1 MKKPIK
7 SAVKSAKAK
16 TKKAPAKNKM
26 ATPGRK
32 PAKITKDVR
41 QAAARKP
48 ATRTRAKKMAGA
60 DIDHLGDLP
69 RSYGEERIFV
79 VAQEPHWLFCYW
91 DYTLTEG
98 VEGTIFLRHGREGAD
113 RPEAE
118 VPVPSETNSW
128 YLAVRETDADY
139 YVELGNYNGGHWK
152 TLARSGTVL
161 TPRDTMTG
169 FGEPVFAN
177 MPFHATF
184 QQLVE
189 KIRSTRR
196 DGESLSD
203 ALARLQGHGALPIGR
218 LTPAQRIALDRLLET
233 EIGSLTSGQLSS
245 PLGSPGA
252 SLFSGEFAPSS
263 WASAPGGSP
272 GGFLAALGISGA
284 SWKSAP
290 GNWSSAA
297 LSGRGAPSSWS
308 SSWHGGRTFFM
319 HLNAEVIFHGGT
331 HPDAKMTVG
340 GKEIMIRPDGT
351 FRYHYVLPDGEFEIP
366 VVATSPDGAETRHGV
381 LRFERSTTR
390 DGDVASTTPP
400 PLGVPM
406 GRKRS

>member
-16 TKKAPAKNKM
+16 TKKAPAKSKM

-32 PAKITKDVR
+32 PAKITKGAS

-48 ATRTRAKKMAGA
+48 ATRARAKKMAGA

-79 VAQEPHWLFCYW
+79 VAQEPRWLFCYW

-98 VEGTIFLRHGREGAD
+98 VKGTIFLRHGREGAD

-139 YVELGNYNGGHWK
+139 YVELGHYNDGYWK
-152 TLARSGTVL
+152 TLTRSGTVL

-233 EIGSLTSGQLSS
+233 EIGSLTSGELSS

-390 DGDVASTTPP
+390 DGDVASTTQP

>member
-16 TKKAPAKNKM
+16 TKKAPAKSKM

-32 PAKITKDVR
+32 SAKITKDVR

-48 ATRTRAKKMAGA
+48 ATRARAKKMAGA

-79 VAQEPHWLFCYW
+79 IAQEPHWLFCYW

-113 RPEAE
+113 RSEAE

-139 YVELGNYNGGHWK
+139 YVELGHYNGGHWK

-177 MPFHATF
+177 MPFHSNF

-189 KIRSTRR
+189 KIRGTMHE
-196 DGESLSD
+196 GESLAD
-203 ALARLQGHGALPIGR
+203 GLDRLQGRGAGPIGR
-218 LTPAQRIALDRLLET
+218 LTPA
-233 EIGSLTSGQLSS
+233 
-245 PLGSPGA
+245 
-252 SLFSGEFAPSS
+252 SLFSGGFAASS

-284 SWKSAP
+284 SWESAP

-308 SSWHGGRTFFM
+308 SSWHGGREFFM
-319 HLNAEVIFHGGT
+319 HLNAEVIFYGGT
-331 HPDAKMTVG
+331 HPDAKVTVD

-351 FRYHYVLPDGEFEIP
+351 FRYHFVLPDGAFEIP
-366 VVATSPDGAETRHGV
+366 VVATSPDGAATRRGV

-390 DGDVASTTPP
+390 EGNVASTTQP